1 MLFTTFA
8 NALLTPR
15 SSLKEKKEN
24 NQLTL
29 KKTTST
35 STKRQIYRA
44 CLTCTNE
51 R

>member
-8 NALLTPR
+8 NALLTPP

-24 NQLTL
+24 NHLTL
-29 KKTTST
+29 KKTST